1 MNLLLLENNDFVG
14 DDIVQIAGRRYEHIV
29 NILKLSVGSELKT
42 GVVNGPTGVS
52 TIVDVGQKEIRL
64 QVTLDDRSEPAL
76 PVTVLLALPRPK
88 MLKRILQNC
97 ANLGLAKLYLI
108 NSYRVE
114 KSYWQS
120 PWLDEDAI
128 RQQLLLGLEQAGTTT
143 LPSVIL
149 RKRFKP
155 FVEDELETIAADT
168 ERLVAQPGANTPAP
182 IALNKPATL
191 AIGPEGG
198 FIPYE
203 VDKLSERGFTPVSLG
218 RRILKV
224 ETAITAILSR
234 LYT

>member
-1 MNLLLLENNDFVG
+1 MNLLLLEDSDFVG
-14 DDIVQIAGRRYEHIV
+14 DDIAQISGRRYEHIV
-29 NILKLSVGSELKT
+29 NILRLSVGSELKT
-42 GVVNGPTGVS
+42 GVVNGHTGVG
-52 TIVDVGQKEIRL
+52 TIIEIEQKQIRL
-64 QVTLDDRSEPAL
+64 KVTLIDRSEPTL

-97 ANLGLAKLYLI
+97 ASLGVARLYLI

-120 PWLDEDAI
+120 PWLDKDAI

-155 FVEDELETIAADT
+155 FVEDELEAIATDT
-168 ERLVAQPGANTPAP
+168 ERLVAQPGSNTPAP

-198 FIPYE
+198 FIRYE
-203 VDKLSERGFTPVSLG
+203 VDKLSELGFTPVSLG